1 MVFGLMDFQ
10 VHIPRSVNHVAAHCQ
25 RPPNPQKLEES
36 MRRESLLARSVSL
49 LFGALFLLSFAC
61 FTSFGQAGTSTV
73 RGTVTDPQGNV
84 VAGATLTLTDT
95 NKNSSRTATS
105 EDTGAYRFELVPVGD
120 YRLEVEAKGFK
131 KSVVSSVHAAVGSS
145 NPVDV
150 KLEVGNVSETVTIT
164 GGGSETLINKE
175 DATLGN
181 VFVNQQIT
189 QLPILGRSIPSL
201 LTLQPGVTRDG
212 SVTGSRADQSNI
224 TLDGVDINEQQ
235 TNSIGAVTD
244 NATTSQ
250 LPTGNTVLRLNAEAI
265 QEFRVVTTNPNAS
278 QGRSAGAQ
286 VEVVSKGGTNE
297 FHGSAFWFHRP
308 TRLSA
313 NDFFNNRIGLKR
325 PTLIRNNYG
334 WAAGGPIKKDR
345 AFFFYSY
352 EADRRVTQTGVSRTV
367 PMASLGQGLVRYTN
381 PSGGITSLTPAQMLA
396 IFPSLNGENA
406 AAVAA
411 LAAAAQKYPAND
423 CNGGDKCVNTGT
435 FRFNAATPVQLN
447 SHAAKFD
454 INITDHQQLFAR
466 ANVNYDKTV
475 QAPNFPDTP
484 SPGVWSH
491 PMGIAIGHNW
501 TINNNMVNHF
511 VYGYTREAFSQQ
523 GDSADNSISFRF
535 VFSPRLF
542 TRDVIRITP
551 VHNFV
556 DDLSLTRGNHTWQ
569 VGANI
574 RAINN
579 VRTSFANAFDSAV
592 TNPSFYAGA
601 GTTIS
606 NAVNAFSALGSGQAS
621 IVQNAATA
629 VLGRFS
635 QYTAAFT
642 FGHDGSLQSAG
653 TPSVRNLA
661 TQEYEGYI
669 QDSWKMKPN
678 LTLNL
683 GLRYSLSRPVYEK
696 NGFEVKPNIPLAD
709 YFARRL
715 AAAKAGVDF
724 TDAITM
730 QLSGPANNASPLY
743 HWDKNNFQPVVS
755 LAWSPHFTNSFLRKI
770 FANGG
775 DGQTSVVRGGFRV
788 LNDSYGEQIAVT
800 FDLNNSLGF
809 TSNTTIAANTFNTTT
824 KPAPLFT
831 GYGQAIR
838 PLQGIVLPGNLTFP
852 QQKPLDFSRRI
863 ESSFD
868 ENLKAPTE
876 YSWNLV
882 FERTLPHGLGIQ
894 AGYVGRAARNLLAT
908 RDVMALNDLVDP
920 KSGADWYTAAG
931 TLEQL
936 RAAGTPVGSVAPIP
950 YFENMFPGI
959 GAQYLSLYTSFFGA
973 STANAV
979 FAGATNSTQAIY
991 ASALRFNS
999 NDWTTIQDDLES
1011 ATGKALFYQEQYG
1024 ALSAWGSIAKSNYHA
1039 GVFSIRERL
1048 GRSLIM
1054 DLNYTLS
1061 HSLDDASGLQT
1072 SGTFGGA
1079 FVLNPILQKLSY
1091 ANSDF
1096 DFRHVIN
1103 ANAVWEMPFGRGR
1116 YFGHSAG
1123 RWADMAIGGWQMTG
1137 IMRWNSGAP
1146 AGAPFDD
1153 ARWATNW
1160 NVQSN
1165 GVRIRPIEAS
1175 PCRGNA
1181 TVAAKLFCDTTTAYQ
1196 SWRNARPGEAGDRNV
1211 IRNVGYFALDMGL
1224 AKSLKFTEKVSLQLR
1239 FEAFNVTNT
1248 QRMGAFDASRTG
1260 FGLTVNPS
1268 SATPPANWSNYTAIQ
1283 GAPRQM
1289 QFGARLTF

>member
-1 MVFGLMDFQ
+1 MSLLNLAKLT
-10 VHIPRSVNHVAAHCQ
+10 IL
-25 RPPNPQKLEES
+25 LEES
-36 MRRESLLARSVSL
+36 MERNNLLVK
-49 LFGALFLLSFAC
+49 LSFFSLSILLISALGC
-61 FTSFGQAGTSTV
+61 LTAFGQAGTSTV

-84 VAGATLTLTDT
+84 VAGATVTLTDPA
-95 NKNSSRTATS
+95 KNSSRTATT
-105 EDTGAYRFELVPVGD
+105 EDNGTYRFELVTAGD
-120 YRLEVEAKGFK
+120 YNLTVEAKGFK
-131 KSVVSSVHAAVGSS
+131 KSVISNVHAAVSNP

-150 KLEVGNVSETVTIT
+150 KLEIGNVSETVTVT
-164 GGGSETLINKE
+164 SNSAEALVNKE

-181 VFVNQQIT
+181 VFVNRQIT

-212 SVTGSRADQSNI
+212 SVTGARADQSNV

-265 QEFRVVTTNPNAS
+265 QEFRVVTSNANAS

-297 FHGSAFWFHRP
+297 FHGSGLWFHRP
-308 TRLSA
+308 TMLSA
-313 NDFFNNRIGLKR
+313 NDFFNNRIGLAR

-334 WAAGGPIKKDR
+334 GAVGGPIKKNK

-352 EADRRVTQTGVSRTV
+352 EADRRVTQTGVARTV

-381 PSGGITSLTPAQMLA
+381 PSGTLTAITPAQMQT
-396 IFPSLNGENA
+396 IFPQLNGENA
-406 AAVAA
+406 LAVAA
-411 LAAAAQKYPAND
+411 LAQAAAKYPAND

-435 FRFNAATPVQLN
+435 FRFNAPTPVQLN

-454 INITDHQQLFAR
+454 LNITERQQLFVR
-466 ANVNYDKTV
+466 ANVIYDKTV
-475 QAPNFPDTP
+475 QAPNFPDTAA
-484 SPGVWSH
+484 PGVWSH
-491 PMGIAIGHNW
+491 PTGIAVGHSW
-501 TINNNMVNHF
+501 TLNNNLVNHF
-511 VYGYTREAFSQQ
+511 VYGYTREAFTQQ
-523 GDSADNSISFRF
+523 GDSSDNAITFRF
-535 VFSPRLF
+535 VYSPFLF
-542 TRDVIRITP
+542 TRNLIRITP
-551 VHNFV
+551 VQNIV
-556 DDLSLTRGNHTWQ
+556 DDVSWIRGNHTWQ
-569 VGANI
+569 MGANI
-574 RAINN
+574 RIVNN
-579 VRTSFANAFDSAV
+579 QRTSFANAFDNAV

-606 NAVNAFSALGSGQAS
+606 NAINAFSPLGSGQAS

-635 QYTAAFT
+635 QYTANFT
-642 FGHDGSLQSAG
+642 FDHDGGLLAAG
-653 TPSVRNLA
+653 KPSIRNLA
-661 TQEYEGYI
+661 TQEYEGYV
-669 QDSWKMKPN
+669 QDSWKVKQN
-678 LTLNL
+678 LTLSL
-683 GLRYSLSRPVYEK
+683 GLRYSIGKPVYEK
-696 NGFEVKPNIPLAD
+696 NGFEVKPNISLSD

-715 AAAKAGVDF
+715 AAAKQGVDF

-730 QLSGPANNASPLY
+730 QLSGPANGASPLY
-743 HWDKNNFQPVVS
+743 HWDKNNFQPSVGF
-755 LAWSPHFTNSFLRKI
+755 AWSPHFTSGFLSKL
-770 FANGG
+770 FANNGG
-775 DGQTSVVRGGFRV
+775 EQTSVIRGGFRM
-788 LNDSYGEQIAVT
+788 LNDAYGEAIAVS

-809 TSNTTIAANTFNTTT
+809 TSNTTIAANTFNTDT

-831 GYGQAIR
+831 GFGQAVR
-838 PLQGIVLPGNLTFP
+838 PLPNITLPGKLTFP
-852 QQKPLDFSRRI
+852 QQKPLDFARRI

-876 YSWNLV
+876 YSWNLT
-882 FERTLPHGLGIQ
+882 FERTLPHGFALQTAYI
-894 AGYVGRAARNLLAT
+894 GRAARNLLAT
-908 RDVMALNDLVDP
+908 RDVMALADLVDP
-920 KSGADWYTAAG
+920 KSGMDWYAAAG
-931 TLEQL
+931 QLEQL
-936 RAAGTPVGSVAPIP
+936 RAAGTPVASVGAIP
-950 YFENMFPGI
+950 YFENLFPG
-959 GAQYLSLYTSFFGA
+959 LLPLYKGLFSVNTG
-973 STANAV
+973 NKV
-979 FAGATNSTQAIY
+979 FAGATNSTQAVY
-991 ASALRFNS
+991 ASALNFNS
-999 NDWTTIQDDLES
+999 NDWTTIQDDIEV
-1011 ATGKALFYQEQYG
+1011 AFGKPFFYQEQYG

-1039 GVFSIRERL
+1039 ATFSLRERL

-1072 SGTFGGA
+1072 SGSFGGA
-1079 FVLNPILQKLSY
+1079 FILNPILQSQSY

-1096 DFRHVIN
+1096 DIRHIIN
-1103 ANAVWEMPFGRGR
+1103 ANAIWELPFGRGR
-1116 YFGHSAG
+1116 MFGHNISK
-1123 RWADMAIGGWQMTG
+1123 WADYAVGGWQMTG
-1137 IMRWNSGAP
+1137 IMRWNSGGP

-1165 GVRIRPIEAS
+1165 GVRIRPIETS

-1181 TVAAKLFCDTTTAYQ
+1181 TVSAKLFCDTKTAYQ

-1211 IRNVGYFALDMGL
+1211 LRNVGYFSLDMGV
-1224 AKSLKFTEKVSLQLR
+1224 AKSIKFGERVDVQLR

-1248 QRMGAFDASRTG
+1248 QRMGTFDASRTG

-1268 SATPPANWSNYTAIQ
+1268 SANPPANWTNYTAIQ

-1289 QFGARLTF
+1289 QFGFRFTF